1 MYVER
6 VPNRKSPPAVLLRE
20 FLRQHGKVKRRTLA
34 NLSKCPDHVV
44 DGLQILLKGGI
55 ALRSNDAFSIIH
67 SYPHGHVATVL
78 GSLKKLGLHTLISRS
93 SSRPRDLVVAMIV
106 ASSTPA
112 PNWPPRAPSP
122 RRAPAP
128 TLRQALRLGT
138 VWLAARQQ
146 GIEQRLARHHLSDNT
161 LMLYVV

>member
-6 VPNRKSPPAVLLRE
+6 VPTAHRLPPPFSASSSGNTVQSKDAPSPISPRAPITSSMACKIV
-20 FLRQHGKVKRRTLA
+20 
-34 NLSKCPDHVV
+34 
-44 DGLQILLKGGI
+44 LKGGI

-122 RRAPAP
+122 PESAGSHPPPSSAVGHRR
-128 TLRQALRLGT
+128 
-138 VWLAARQQ
+138 
-146 GIEQRLARHHLSDNT
+146 
-161 LMLYVV
+161 